1 MLQQDRTPAGRS
13 GRAVLAQVAVVAAFV
28 VVYFGVRGRT
38 AGDADQA
45 RRNAL
50 RVMRWEQLLG
60 LDVEH
65 AVQAPLRGSPAL
77 TTVVNWVY
85 VWGHW
90 PVIVATLW
98 WLLARHPATFAVTRD
113 ALLLSGALGMLA
125 FALFPVMPPRLADLG
140 LVDTVT
146 QHSQSYRVL
155 QPSAFVNPYAAMPSL
170 HMGWD
175 LLVGIALV
183 AAAGRF
189 WVRVLGVL
197 LPSAMGWAVVASA
210 NHYVLDA
217 VVGAVLVLACRALAS
232 RRQAAG
238 RALRATTARRSSA
251 AETAPSTAPPA
262 APVPAASSNIAGAP
276 HVTSGVVTPA
286 KRTRIVDLHAATD
299 SRTQWPSR
307 TAPRRSAMACT
318 APRTPPITT
327 PSPAA
332 SVSTATRAGPSPS
345 SLARARRPIAHPPTA
360 TTTVKTTKR
369 RRASMSSRSPR
380 PLT

>member
-1 MLQQDRTPAGRS
+1 MLHKDRNPGTRS
-13 GRAVLAQVAVVAAFV
+13 GLAVLAQVALVTSFV
-28 VVYFGVRGRT
+28 VLYFGVRGRT

-50 RVMRWEQLLG
+50 RLVRWEQLLG
-60 LDVEH
+60 FDVER
-65 AVQAPLRGSPAL
+65 AIQAPLRGSPAL

-113 ALLLSGALGMLA
+113 ALLLSGAVGMLV

-183 AAAGRF
+183 VAARRW
-189 WVRVLGVL
+189 WVRALGIL
-197 LPSAMGWAVVASA
+197 LPAAMAWAVVASA

-217 VVGAVLVLACRALAS
+217 VVGAVLVLVCRRLAS
-232 RRQAAG
+232 WRQTSG
-238 RALRATTARRSSA
+238 RARPVTTARRSRA
-251 AETAPSTAPPA
+251 AETAPSTAPAAAPAPA
-262 APVPAASSNIAGAP
+262 AGSSTAGVPHDA
-276 HVTSGVVTPA
+276 SGVLAPA
-286 KRTRIVDLHAATD
+286 KSNTIVGVQAATD
-299 SRTQWPSR
+299 SRTQLPGR
-307 TAPRRSAMACT
+307 TAVRRSATACA
-318 APRTPPITT
+318 APRTPPITR
-327 PSPAA
+327 P
-332 SVSTATRAGPSPS
+332 
-345 SLARARRPIAHPPTA
+345 RR
-360 TTTVKTTKR
+360 
-369 RRASMSSRSPR
+369 
-380 PLT
+380 